1 MGFGFLDANSASQMI
16 VLPEIS
22 LVKVAFCMLHT
33 LIQGYDD
40 LDLPLGFLFLSWK
53 RKQAQKETI
62 IFLSRKSLFHSH
74 VSCNF
79 DNDTFI
85 KPNQTKPQNNKS
97 GGEKQNLT

>member
-16 VLPEIS
+16 VFPEIS

-53 RKQAQKETI
+53 RK
-62 IFLSRKSLFHSH
+62 
-74 VSCNF
+74 
-79 DNDTFI
+79 
-85 KPNQTKPQNNKS
+85 
-97 GGEKQNLT
+97 